1 MGAVRVPAALMERLG
16 EPASVALVEMQEA
29 NNRACVDEV
38 MTQVA
43 ERFERRLVEE
53 TSKLR
58 VEMAQLRGD
67 LRQEIAQLG
76 SDLRNEMAQLRGD
89 LRQEIAQLGG
99 DLRNEIAQLGGNLRS
114 EMAVH
119 RFELLK
125 WMFVFWVGQLVSV
138 VGIVALLLR
147 TMSPR

>member
-76 SDLRNEMAQLRGD
+76 GNLRNEM
-89 LRQEIAQLGG
+89 
-99 DLRNEIAQLGGNLRS
+99 AQLGGNLRS
-114 EMAVH
+114 EMTVH